1 MNRIAFIAI
10 IGSIFA
16 SIFSAEAAD
25 NLRCVPPYQKITD
38 GLAANA
44 PNVIEDADPLMSSGI
59 CVSIDQSKSITGLQC
74 LVETK
79 GSLYQCPNEHYCEPG
94 LGLYHDV
101 TRHMHVLGT
110 TEVCIGYENTTRDKH
125 ILRLI
130 VNTQ

>member
-10 IGSIFA
+10 IGSTFA
-16 SIFSAEAAD
+16 NIFSAEAAD
-25 NLRCVPPYQKITD
+25 NLHCVPPHQKITG
-38 GLAANA
+38 GLAANV
-44 PNVIEDADPLMSSGI
+44 PDVIEYADPLMSSGI

-79 GSLYQCPNEHYCEPG
+79 GSLYQCPDEHYCEPG